1 MSSLLQVLLSLVGT
15 ALVLALAA
23 QSQREGKSSRAAGTQ
38 PQTVEET
45 L

>member
-23 QSQREGKSSRAAGTQ
+23 QSLQESSR
-38 PQTVEET
+38 
-45 L
+45 